1 MDLKKIYG
9 IIDPVLDDI
18 SKKNLTGIDFQDK
31 YSKIKN
37 QINKLIK
44 IFEETKQILNMIN
57 SGEVQGKISDDYKKK
72 ISDIISDLEIKLIPK
87 INNARQKESI
97 ILNNG
102 DEGTYEQEQQNKENQ
117 KELAVQQEI
126 QNKDKYLEKRKEE
139 LEKIHKAAAKIRD
152 ITNLMSEKVEKQREQ
167 LNEIEANVDTVK
179 ENVIEAKKE
188 TMEAEKS
195 QRKNNKRICCLVIII
210 LLAIGGVT
218 GIVLSLLP

>member
-139 LEKIHKAAAKIRD
+139 LEKIHKAAAQIRD